1 MFLRVTS
8 FGAVVQ
14 FVRHVTSSNGLATCR
29 VHGQLWWVVFF
40 GLICPEKTFSPLKM
54 LDWWDDW
61 CTRAAL
67 NGSGGLSGSWIET
80 LRENIIIIQMVPVF
94 EIDSSTCW
102 GLCKSI
108 PVRVFS
114 FFHTHILQIYTA
126 VSYLNSTETTKT
138 KFTEKLQ
145 KDDFVKKRMLDFQY
159 CNKSRFKFMEIKQK
173 T

>member
-1 MFLRVTS
+1 MRWFSSLGMSPHPMDWWLGVSMGSCDGS
-8 FGAVVQ
+8 F
-14 FVRHVTSSNGLATCR
+14 SLAWS
-29 VHGQLWWVVFF
+29 V
-40 GLICPEKTFSPLKM
+40 PKKTFSPFKM

-114 FFHTHILQIYTA
+114 FFHIHILQIYTA

-138 KFTEKLQ
+138 KFYRKIAERWFCKK
-145 KDDFVKKRMLDFQY
+145 KDV
-159 CNKSRFKFMEIKQK
+159 RFSIL
-173 T
+173 